1 MTKGELPLQV
11 DLMETQQLRQ
21 PLQFVLKKY

>member
-11 DLMETQQLRQ
+11 DLMTTQLLLQI
-21 PLQFVLKKY
+21 LQFVLKKY

>member
-11 DLMETQQLRQ
+11 DLMETQQLLQ
-21 PLQFVLKKY
+21 PLHFVLKKY